1 MARYIDLEI
10 LERRIKKYVKPEIP
24 EEKAFVEWCKDE
36 CIRQAYAMPTADVV
50 PKSEVE
56 KLTINMNA
64 YGLTAKRLAEEN
76 ESLEIELENMR
87 RNLGDAREGW
97 NDAECEVERLRK
109 ALDEYEE
116 TSGLKQAKA
125 EVAKKIFEE
134 IDTIFSEHYGKA
146 SEKTDSKL
154 LEPLR
159 QAQRF
164 VINEIYDDLA
174 ELKKKYTQN

>member
-1 MARYIDLEI
+1 MARYGDLNELKLKVQRYTI
-10 LERRIKKYVKPEIP
+10 PNDGSGLVSIEVAERWFLKLL
-24 EEKAFVEWCKDE
+24 DE
-36 CIRQAYAMPTADVV
+36 APTADVV

-76 ESLEIELENMR
+76 ENLEIELENMR

-125 EVAKKIFEE
+125 EVASEIFAE
-134 IDTIFSEHYGKA
+134 IDRLVSAYIGGHILSANFCNG
-146 SEKTDSKL
+146 
-154 LEPLR
+154 
-159 QAQRF
+159 
-164 VINEIYDDLA
+164 IA
-174 ELKKKYTQN
+174 ELKKKYTEVAE